1 MGNYLKYLFF
11 VKPKN
16 ILIKIFWDL
25 IFFLKFK
32 NYSENF
38 KNIINKNR
46 QSLDHF
52 GELINYKE
60 YEEIDYGIPSK
71 NFKLI
76 DKQIN
81 KTPSNLDLIIFLLG
95 LAKKDTLNYLEIG
108 VSVMKNFMLVDSFL
122 EKSNLV
128 AYDLNPI
135 VKKNNKKFQLL
146 DKSSNRLFV
155 SNETN
160 NTLYYFKGDVLNFK
174 DTKEFNE
181 MLNLNYDFV
190 YSDALHT
197 KEGVLSEYKNLV
209 KHNLN
214 EKFILYYDDLDIK
227 WDTQTVEKAV
237 FEIFDELKTKV
248 QNLKLYTFWING
260 WLGQNEKP
268 HKNAVITNF
277 DFESY
282 LKHNDLK
289 LPFLK
294 VYM

>member
-1 MGNYLKYLFF
+1 VGNYLKYLFI

-16 ILIKIFWDL
+16 ILLKIFWDL
-25 IFFLKFK
+25 VFFLKFK

-38 KNIINKNR
+38 KNIIRKNR
-46 QSLDHF
+46 ESLDHF

-95 LAKKDTLNYLEIG
+95 VVEKDTLNYFEIG

-128 AYDLNPI
+128 AYDINPI

-160 NTLYYFKGDVLNFK
+160 NTLYYFEGDVLNFK

-181 MLNLNYDFV
+181 KLGLNYDFV

-197 KEGVLSEYKNLV
+197 KEGVLSEYQNLV

-237 FEIFDELKTKV
+237 FEIFDEMKTKV
-248 QNLKLYTFWING
+248 QNLKLFTFWING

-282 LKHNDLK
+282 MKHNDLK

>member
-1 MGNYLKYLFF
+1 MGNYLKYLFI
-11 VKPKN
+11 VKSKN
-16 ILIKIFWDL
+16 ILLKIFWDL
-25 IFFLKFK
+25 VFFLKFK

-38 KNIINKNR
+38 KNIIRKNR
-46 QSLDHF
+46 ESLDHF

-95 LAKKDTLNYLEIG
+95 VVEKDTLNYFEIG

-128 AYDLNPI
+128 AYDINPI

-160 NTLYYFKGDVLNFK
+160 NTLYYFEGDVLNFK

-181 MLNLNYDFV
+181 KLGLNYDFV

-197 KEGVLSEYKNLV
+197 KEGVLSEYQNLV

-237 FEIFDELKTKV
+237 FEIFDEMKTKV
-248 QNLKLYTFWING
+248 QNLKLFTFWING

-282 LKHNDLK
+282 MKHNDLK

>member
-1 MGNYLKYLFF
+1 MGNYLKYLFI

-16 ILIKIFWDL
+16 ILLKIFWDL
-25 IFFLKFK
+25 VFFLKFK

-38 KNIINKNR
+38 KNIIRKNR
-46 QSLDHF
+46 ESLDHF

-95 LAKKDTLNYLEIG
+95 VVEKDTLNYFEIG

-128 AYDLNPI
+128 AYDINPI

-160 NTLYYFKGDVLNFK
+160 NTLYYFEGDVLNFK

-181 MLNLNYDFV
+181 KLGLNYDFV

-197 KEGVLSEYKNLV
+197 KEGVLSEYQNLV

-237 FEIFDELKTKV
+237 FEIFDEMKTKV
-248 QNLKLYTFWING
+248 QNLKLFTFWING

-282 LKHNDLK
+282 MKHNDLK

>member
-25 IFFLKFK
+25 VFFLKFK
-32 NYSENF
+32 NYSKNF
-38 KNIINKNR
+38 KNIISKNR
-46 QSLDHF
+46 ESLDYF

-76 DKQIN
+76 DKKIN

-95 LAKKDTLNYLEIG
+95 AVEKDTLNYLEIG

-128 AYDLNPI
+128 AYDINPI

-160 NTLYYFKGDVLNFK
+160 NTLYYFEGDVLNFR

-181 MLNLNYDFV
+181 KLSLNYDFV

-197 KEGVLSEYKNLV
+197 KEGILSEYQNLV

-214 EKFILYYDDLDIK
+214 DKFIIYYDDLDIK

-237 FEIFDELKTKV
+237 FEIFDEMKKKV
-248 QNLKLYTFWING
+248 QNLKLFTFWING

-282 LKHNDLK
+282 MKHNDLK

-294 VYM
+294 IYM